1 MEILDFIGLLLRDKK
16 LASKVAAE
24 LNLDSE
30 EIALLIESSPSTKKV
45 QAIFGE
51 AQRLL
56 EAERVEEIE
65 LAWHEFPQDT
75 VHSISKVVDDQELVS
90 EPLEIRPKENGKVQ
104 TETESNIR
112 AESGKAS
119 SPKKQ
124 RSLFDF

>member
-1 MEILDFIGLLLRDKK
+1 
-16 LASKVAAE
+16 
-24 LNLDSE
+24 
-30 EIALLIESSPSTKKV
+30 LLIESSPATKKV
-45 QAIFGE
+45 QAIFEE
-51 AQRLL
+51 AQKLL

-65 LAWHEFPQDT
+65 LAWHKFPQDT
-75 VHSISKVVDDQELVS
+75 VHSISKMLDDQELAS
-90 EPLEIRPKENGKVQ
+90 GTLEIRPKEDERAQ